1 MGVCFSFLRHYG
13 LDKLAEAFGLWL
25 FFFDLWLS
33 TGFYYLFHRQLIV
46 VLGIPLVI
54 LGLIGQILVV
64 LLLLPLHQELKEDL
78 FELVDLV
85 LAEQP
90 F

>member
-1 MGVCFSFLRHYG
+1 M
-13 LDKLAEAFGLWL
+13 
-25 FFFDLWLS
+25 
-33 TGFYYLFHRQLIV
+33 
-46 VLGIPLVI
+46 LGIPLVI